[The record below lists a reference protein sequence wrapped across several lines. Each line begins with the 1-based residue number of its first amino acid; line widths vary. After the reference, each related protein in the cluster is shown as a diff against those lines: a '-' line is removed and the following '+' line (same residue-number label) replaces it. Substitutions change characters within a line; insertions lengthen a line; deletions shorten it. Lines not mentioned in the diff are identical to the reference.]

1 MKKTG
6 FLVRNSVVAKVV
18 LPQKGLNVNKEGVK
32 EDLMTNQET
41 LIGEIHVLVGPMK
54 PHVTRNVKDNDV
66 NQHEAPNAKMITV

>member
-1 MKKTG
+1 MG

-41 LIGEIHVLVGPMK
+41 LIGEIHVLVGPMELHFFFGK
-54 PHVTRNVKDNDV
+54 WYLSPSLVFFY
-66 NQHEAPNAKMITV
+66 P